1 MGNADAGGGGSGLD
15 GSLAKE
21 MSRSSVLERN
31 GVFPKGP
38 GPGTAKGTQLQP
50 LRPRRPQPQIRQNPL
65 PLWWLL

>member
-21 MSRSSVLERN
+21 MARNSVLERN
-31 GVFPKGP
+31 GVFPR

-50 LRPRRPQPQIRQNPL
+50 LWPRRPQPQTHQNPL